1 MRLRLRRNAYEMAMK
16 STNLT
21 GSRIR
26 ERRLALGLKQA
37 TLAQEAG
44 ISASYLN
51 LIEHNRRRIGGKV
64 LNDLAATLGVEAQL
78 LSEGA
83 DKVLL
88 DDLRALAGEDAEV
101 DRVEE
106 LVGRFPGW
114 AARLTEQARQI
125 EALEQRLQR
134 QNDRLTHDP
143 VLSDRMHDVLAAV
156 AAIRST
162 SSILVDNPDIDV
174 DWRARF
180 HSNIDTESRRLA
192 ESSGAM
198 ARHFDRL
205 MSDGTGGSDPL
216 EAVARMF
223 EARGFHIAE
232 IEKDGPDAI
241 DTVLEAFEDA
251 AARDLGR
258 SFLMRYAQD
267 AAALPMASFIEA
279 GTACDFDPAALAARS
294 GVPLVRVLR
303 RLATMPRQ
311 VGLPEFGLVICD
323 AAGAVL
329 LGKSCTGFALPRF
342 GAACPVWPVF
352 SALRQ
357 PEVPILQRV
366 QTSDGAVFDAYAVAG
381 GVGPARFDAPMVV
394 QATMVLAAV
403 ERAPPGALP
412 IGSTCRVCPREGC
425 AARREPSSLSA
436 EVLTA
441 PDL

>member
-1 MRLRLRRNAYEMAMK
+1 MVKPR
-16 STNLT
+16 SLT

-37 TLAQEAG
+37 DVARDAG

-64 LNDLAATLGVEAQL
+64 LNDLAATLDVSPQV

-83 DKVLL
+83 DAVLL
-88 DDLRALAGEDAEV
+88 DDLRAMTDGPAEV
-101 DRVEE
+101 ARVED

-114 AARLTEQARQI
+114 AEQLAEQARRI

-162 SSILVDNPDIDV
+162 SSILVDNPDIDA

-198 ARHFDRL
+198 AHHFDRL
-205 MSDGTGGSDPL
+205 MSDGTSGSDPL
-216 EAVARMF
+216 EAVGRMLA
-223 EARGFHIAE
+223 ARGFHIAE
-232 IEKDGPDAI
+232 IEERGAEAI
-241 DTVLEAFEDA
+241 DALLDTLGDSG
-251 AARDLGR
+251 ARDLGR
-258 SFLMRYAQD
+258 GVLERYAQD
-267 AAALPMASFIEA
+267 AALLPMPGFIEA
-279 GTACDFDPAALAARS
+279 GEGCGFDPARLAALT
-294 GVPLVRVLR
+294 GAGLARVLR
-303 RLATMPRQ
+303 RLAAMPRQ
-311 VGLPEFGLVICD
+311 VGLPEFGLVSCD

-329 LGKSCTGFALPRF
+329 LAKPCTGFALPRF
-342 GAACPVWPVF
+342 GAACPLWPVF
-352 SALRQ
+352 GALRQ
-357 PEVPILQRV
+357 PDMPIKQRV
-366 QTSDGAVFDAYAVAG
+366 QTSDGGVFEVYAVAER
-381 GVGPARFDAPMVV
+381 VGPASFDAPLIV
-394 QATMVLAAV
+394 QATMAMVAA
-403 ERAPPGALP
+403 EGSTEDALEIGA
-412 IGSTCRVCPREGC
+412 TCRVCPRQAC
-425 AARREPSSLSA
+425 AARREPSSLSG

-441 PDL
+441 PEL